1 MSRATIPQ
9 RSWRLTFCFL
19 SAIVFFAPAR
29 SAHGQSLQFLRLH
42 KLDNVVDP
50 VVHPVADGGRP
61 IAGVIQARD
70 GLFYGTTIC
79 GGGTADCTGLAAGTV
94 FRLDA
99 RATAPDGSAFSP
111 LHVFTG
117 GDDGGSPY
125 APLMQAAD
133 GFLYG
138 TTICGGGSSNCFD
151 PNPTGAG
158 HGTIFRISPI
168 TGALTT
174 VHVFSGATD
183 GTSPYGALVQGR
195 DGNLY
200 GTTFCGGAG
209 TDCLA
214 QNVDNGGG
222 TIFRLDLT
230 TGTVTPLHAFSQ
242 TDLAGCTSLAALV
255 EDTTTTG
262 VF

>member
-94 FRLDA
+94 FASMLGRRRRTAA
-99 RATAPDGSAFSP
+99 RSVRCT
-111 LHVFTG
+111 
-117 GDDGGSPY
+117 
-125 APLMQAAD
+125 
-133 GFLYG
+133 
-138 TTICGGGSSNCFD
+138 
-151 PNPTGAG
+151 
-158 HGTIFRISPI
+158 
-168 TGALTT
+168 
-174 VHVFSGATD
+174 
-183 GTSPYGALVQGR
+183 
-195 DGNLY
+195 
-200 GTTFCGGAG
+200 
-209 TDCLA
+209 CL
-214 QNVDNGGG
+214 
-222 TIFRLDLT
+222 
-230 TGTVTPLHAFSQ
+230 
-242 TDLAGCTSLAALV
+242 LAA
-255 EDTTTTG
+255 TTAAARTRRSCRQPTASSTARRFAAAAAPTASIPIRQ
-262 VF
+262 VP